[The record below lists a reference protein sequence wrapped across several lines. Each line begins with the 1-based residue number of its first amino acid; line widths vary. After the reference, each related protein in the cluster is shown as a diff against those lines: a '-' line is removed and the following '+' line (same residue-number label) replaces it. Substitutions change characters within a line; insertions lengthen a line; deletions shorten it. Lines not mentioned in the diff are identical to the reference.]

1 LLGRGESD
9 GRGDEGCDDNRLH
22 FGYGLDILR
31 LTKL

>member
-22 FGYGLDILR
+22 FGLILR
-31 LTKL
+31 LTEL